1 MATLNTSAV
10 LTTFAGKMWN
20 GRKFDKA
27 TTDEITALKHTTER
41 AGRFNK
47 NLMPG
52 EPKLKEIK
60 SHLASIRHYHY
71 ANSLPWEWK
80 GGQILPAKH
89 FMAYSKQ
96 MAEFIRQFD
105 DLVDQF
111 CEPGYYQ
118 EAIDKAAIAMGQLFV
133 NSDYPRNEEVRK
145 QFYATVDFAPLPT
158 ANDYR
163 VDLAAGEIQRLKED
177 YENRE
182 ERVIRGATK
191 HLYDKLHDLATHAQE
206 RLSDPKNSFHG
217 TLTENI
223 QQFADLVP
231 DLNISEDQF
240 LNEAASE
247 LRRAVGDQDI
257 DELREDGP
265 VREAAA
271 EDAGNIVSKIKSQM
285 EAFHSDN

>member
-163 VDLAAGEIQRLKED
+163 VDLAAGEIQRLK
-177 YENRE
+177 RT
-182 ERVIRGATK
+182 TK
-191 HLYDKLHDLATHAQE
+191 TEKSESLGEPRNTCMTNSTTLQHMLRSACRIPRTH
-206 RLSDPKNSFHG
+206 S
-217 TLTENI
+217 
-223 QQFADLVP
+223 
-231 DLNISEDQF
+231 
-240 LNEAASE
+240 
-247 LRRAVGDQDI
+247 
-257 DELREDGP
+257 
-265 VREAAA
+265 
-271 EDAGNIVSKIKSQM
+271 M
-285 EAFHSDN
+285 EHSPRTFSSSRI